1 MQTTLKVFFL
11 IAALT
16 LPLAVSL
23 PATAGDEF
31 KLSGTAAL
39 DSDYCNSGT
48 SNPNCVLN
56 FSITGKAAKIIYD
69 GMPAKGVLQECTGDV
84 EKIDKSGMHCIKG
97 KTAEDFICD
106 FSYAFKNSKFGAGP
120 DGC

>member
-1 MQTTLKVFFL
+1 MQTTPKVIFL
-11 IAALT
+11 IATFALSH
-16 LPLAVSL
+16 AASL
-23 PATAGDEF
+23 PAMAGDEI
-31 KLSGTAAL
+31 KLSGTVAL
-39 DSDYCNSGT
+39 DSDYCTSGT

-56 FSITGKAAKIIYD
+56 FSITGKAAKILYD

-97 KTAEDFICD
+97 KTADDFVCD
-106 FSYAFKNSKFGAGP
+106 FSYGFKNSKFGSGP

>member
-1 MQTTLKVFFL
+1 MQRAPNVFFL
-11 IAALT
+11 ASAFALSLT
-16 LPLAVSL
+16 MSL
-23 PATAGDEF
+23 PAIAGDEI

-39 DSDYCNSGT
+39 DSDYCSSGT

-56 FSITGKAAKIIYD
+56 FSITGKAAKILYD

-84 EKIDKSGMHCIKG
+84 EKSDKSGMHCIKG
-97 KTAEDFICD
+97 KTAEDFVCD
-106 FSYAFKNSKFGAGP
+106 FSYAFKNSKFGSGP